1 MVGPQSV
8 NNRGTSSSR
17 CTSKLCSVSCLPNFT
32 LIARARAIRQ
42 KKATAV
48 ALLGVTPK
56 SKCVTQKNQIKN
68 RITFMKCRDKCVLH
82 EYIANHAHRPGR

>member
-8 NNRGTSSSR
+8 NNRGTSSSG
-17 CTSKLCSVSCLPNFT
+17 CTSKLGSVSCLPNFT
-32 LIARARAIRQ
+32 LFTRAGAVRQ

-56 SKCVTQKNQIKN
+56 SKYVTQNNK
-68 RITFMKCRDKCVLH
+68 ITFVKYWAKCILYD
-82 EYIANHAHRPGR
+82 YIAKHVHRPNK